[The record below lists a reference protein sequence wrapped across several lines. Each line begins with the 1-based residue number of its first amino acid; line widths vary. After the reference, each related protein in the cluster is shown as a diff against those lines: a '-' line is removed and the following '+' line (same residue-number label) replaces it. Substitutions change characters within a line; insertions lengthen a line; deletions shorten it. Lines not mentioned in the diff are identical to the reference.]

1 MFQIMEIEEKLKTLS
16 SRVDNLENISS
27 RHSIINN
34 NDEQSND
41 VGNIQE
47 QPVNR
52 FYIII
57 LYEMEFLKP
66 SLLNS
71 RLKLLI

>member
-1 MFQIMEIEEKLKTLS
+1 MEIEEKLKTLS
-16 SRVDNLENISS
+16 SKVDNLENISS
-27 RHSIINN
+27 RHNIINN

-52 FYIII
+52 FHI
-57 LYEMEFLKP
+57 LIYNFYMKWSF
-66 SLLNS
+66 
-71 RLKLLI
+71 

>member
-1 MFQIMEIEEKLKTLS
+1 MEIEEKLKTLS
-16 SRVDNLENISS
+16 SKVDNLENISS
-27 RHSIINN
+27 RHNIINN